1 MTLDATTWLALVAK
15 HQPETRS
22 DGEVRCAADLA
33 PYPCDCALLAADAT
47 SLHVALL
54 SAHEAGK
61 ADERARIR
69 AAVEGLAVWQPEG
82 WLVAVVD
89 RAAVLRAI
97 EGADH
102 D

>member
-69 AAVEGLAVWQPEG
+69 AAVEGLPERHAWG
-82 WLVAVVD
+82 ECVD
-89 RAAVLRAI
+89 RAAVLALV
-97 EGADH
+97 EGER
-102 D
+102 